1 MSKAGDNLLKIAQVL
16 KSNGAD
22 GELVLSFREIA
33 PDDIN
38 IKEPVFIFYDGL
50 PVPFFI
56 ESFSIKGNKRA
67 LVRLTDILSNDDAEE
82 IAGKAVYADKS
93 AISQYDE
100 DFHNLEGWTLKNADS
115 FQVGTIISIEEIPGN
130 PCLCV
135 DTKNGQVLIPL
146 HEDLILS
153 VNEDL
158 QEIVMSIPEGLV

>member
-1 MSKAGDNLLKIAQVL
+1 MPQAGDSLLKIAQVL

-38 IKEPVFIFYDGL
+38 LKEPVFIFYDGL

-67 LVRLTDILSNDDAEE
+67 LVKLTNILSHEDAEE
-82 IAGKAVYADKS
+82 VAGKAVYADKGAFS
-93 AISQYDE
+93 RYEE
-100 DFHNLEGWTLKNADS
+100 DFHNIEGWTLRNSDS
-115 FQVGTIISIEEIPGN
+115 CKVGTIISIEEIPGN
-130 PCLCV
+130 PCLSV
-135 DTKNGQVLIPL
+135 DTKSGQVLIPF

-158 QEIVMSIPEGLV
+158 QKIIMSIPEGLL